1 MKPIVAISD
10 LQVRFRGERIVHA
23 LNGVDLSLEQG
34 EVLGLLGESGSDKSP
49 EGPSVGG

>member
-34 EVLGLLGESGSDKSP
+34 KCWVCSALVEE
-49 EGPSVGG
+49 E